1 MKAIIPG
8 SFDPITRGHLDVVER
23 AHKVF
28 AQVLV
33 AVGRNSTKNH
43 LFDVEERVALA
54 CDAVAGW
61 EGVEVGVIE
70 GLLVDYAKARGCT
83 VIVKGLRF
91 AGDFDYELQMANLN
105 HHVSGLETV
114 FLPAEGPYA
123 TVSSSMMREVAS
135 FGGDISAFVTPAV
148 NEAIVRRVAERR
160 QA

>member
-1 MKAIIPG
+1 M
-8 SFDPITRGHLDVVER
+8 
-23 AHKVF
+23 
-28 AQVLV
+28 
-33 AVGRNSTKNH
+33 
-43 LFDVEERVALA
+43 
-54 CDAVAGW
+54 
-61 EGVEVGVIE
+61 
-70 GLLVDYAKARGCT
+70 
-83 VIVKGLRF
+83 IVKGLRF

>member
-28 AQVLV
+28 GQVLV

-54 CDAVAGW
+54 RDAVAGW

-70 GLLVDYAKARGCT
+70 GLLVDYAKAQGCT
-83 VIVKGLRF
+83 AIVKGLRF
-91 AGDFDYELQMANLN
+91 AGDFDYELQMANLTP
-105 HHVSGLETV
+105 HVSGLETV